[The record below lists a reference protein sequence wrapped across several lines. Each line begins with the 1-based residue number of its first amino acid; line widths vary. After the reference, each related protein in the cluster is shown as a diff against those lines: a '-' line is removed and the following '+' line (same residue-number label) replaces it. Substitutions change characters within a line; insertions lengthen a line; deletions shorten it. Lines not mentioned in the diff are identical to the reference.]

1 MADTSYTVHA
11 VAGIPEVGPGD
22 DVAALIGAA
31 VTASGLG
38 LRDGDILCVTSKIL
52 SKAEGR
58 VVRAD
63 DREAAID
70 AEMVRLVARR
80 GPTRIVQT
88 RHGFVMAAAGVDAS
102 NTPAGTVLL
111 LPEDPDG
118 SARDIADTLRDRFGV
133 AVGVVVTDTFGRPW
147 REGQTDVAIGCA
159 YVNALMDHRGTID
172 AFGNELLVTAAA
184 TADELAGAGEVVKGK
199 ADGVPVAVIRGL
211 GDLVT
216 AEPGLGVRPLI
227 RSAESDMFSLG
238 TTEAMREG
246 VLRRRTTQWFASDP
260 VPGELVRRAVAAAL
274 TAPTPFSSTSS
285 ATSASESD
293 GTAPWRFVLLESEMG
308 RKTFTSALADSVLE
322 RAPYLVVP
330 CYLATAAAG
339 TGTGTRTEFVV
350 ASLGAAVEN
359 FLVTLAA
366 DGIGSLWMDT
376 DSDSVRELLALPDGW
391 EPLGVI
397 AIGKPAET
405 TPSVP
410 PRDPEDFITVR

>member
-1 MADTSYTVHA
+1 MTDTSDTVHA
-11 VAGIPEVGPGD
+11 VAGIPEVAPGD

-31 VTASGLG
+31 LTESGLG

-58 VVRAD
+58 VIRAD

-111 LPEDPDG
+111 LPEDPDR
-118 SARDIADTLRDRFGV
+118 SARDIADALRDRFGV
-133 AVGVVVTDTFGRPW
+133 SAGVVVTDTFGRPW

-159 YVNALMDHRGTID
+159 YIDALLDHRGTVD
-172 AFGNELLVTAAA
+172 AFGNELQVTAAA
-184 TADELAGAGEVVKGK
+184 TVDELAGAGEVVKGK

-216 AEPGLGVRPLI
+216 AEPGPGVRPLI
-227 RSAESDMFSLG
+227 RSAENDMFSLG
-238 TTEAMREG
+238 TSEAMREA

-260 VPGELVRRAVAAAL
+260 VSGESVRRAVAAAL
-274 TAPTPFSSTSS
+274 TAPTLEGE
-285 ATSASESD
+285 AT
-293 GTAPWRFVLLESEMG
+293 PWRFVLLESETA
-308 RKTFTSALADSVLE
+308 RKAFSHGLADSVLE

-330 CYLATAAAG
+330 CRVATAFANPGFLAA
-339 TGTGTRTEFVV
+339 T
-350 ASLGAAVEN
+350 LGAAVEN

-366 DGIGSLWMDT
+366 EGIGSLWTHADADT
-376 DSDSVRELLALPDGW
+376 VRRLLALPDGW

-397 AIGKPAET
+397 AIGKPAEAPT
-405 TPSVP
+405 AQT

>member
-1 MADTSYTVHA
+1 MTGSSYTVHA
-11 VAGIPEVGPGD
+11 VAGIPEIGPGD

-31 VTASGLG
+31 VTGSGLG

-118 SARDIADTLRDRFGV
+118 SARDIADALRGRFGV

-159 YVNALMDHRGTID
+159 YIDALLDHRGTID
-172 AFGNELLVTAAA
+172 AFGNELQVTAAA
-184 TADELAGAGEVVKGK
+184 TVDELAGAGEVVKGK

-216 AEPGLGVRPLI
+216 AEPGPGVRPLI

-238 TTEAMREG
+238 TSEAMREA
-246 VLRRRTTQWFASDP
+246 VLRRRTTRSFASDP
-260 VPGELVRRAVAAAL
+260 VSGESVRRAVAAAL
-274 TAPTPFSSTSS
+274 TAPAPGVHTTQSS
-285 ATSASESD
+285 
-293 GTAPWRFVLLESEMG
+293 TAPWHFVLLESETA
-308 RKTFTSALADSVLE
+308 RKDFANGLASTDTVLE

-330 CYLATAAAG
+330 CRIATASVNAEFAAA
-339 TGTGTRTEFVV
+339 T
-350 ASLGAAVEN
+350 LGAAVEN
-359 FLVTLAA
+359 LLVTLAA
-366 DGIGSLWMDT
+366 EGIASLWT
-376 DSDSVRELLALPDGW
+376 YSDPATVREHLALPAEW

-397 AIGKPAET
+397 AIGKPAEAPT
-405 TPSVP
+405 AQT

>member
-1 MADTSYTVHA
+1 MAGTSYTVHA
-11 VAGIPEVGPGD
+11 LAGIPEIGPGD

-31 VTASGLG
+31 ATGSGLG

-118 SARDIADTLRDRFGV
+118 SARDLADALRDRFGV
-133 AVGVVVTDTFGRPW
+133 AVAVVVSDTFGRPW

-159 YVNALMDHRGTID
+159 YLDALLDQRGTTD
-172 AFGNELLVTAAA
+172 SFGNELQVTAAA
-184 TADELAGAGEVVKGK
+184 VADELAGAAEVVKGK

-211 GDLVT
+211 GSLVT
-216 AEPGLGVRPLI
+216 PEPGLGVRPLI
-227 RSAESDMFSLG
+227 RSAEDDMFSLG

-246 VLRRRTTQWFASDP
+246 VLRRRTTEWFASDP
-260 VPGELVRRAVAAAL
+260 VPAESVRRAVAAAV
-274 TAPTPFSSTSS
+274 TAPAPEEG
-285 ATSASESD
+285 A
-293 GTAPWRFVLLESEMG
+293 APWRFILLESDRA
-308 RKTFTSALADSVLE
+308 RKAFANGLADTVLE

-330 CYLATAAAG
+330 CRIVTATVKP
-339 TGTGTRTEFVV
+339 EFLT

-366 DGIGSLWMDT
+366 DGIGSTWVHA
-376 DSDSVRELLALPDGW
+376 DSGAISELLTLPDGW

-397 AIGKPAET
+397 AIGKPAEAPT
-405 TPSVP
+405 ALT
-410 PRDPEDFITVR
+410 PRDPEDFIIVR

>member
-260 VPGELVRRAVAAAL
+260 VPGESVRRAVAAAL
-274 TAPTPFSSTSS
+274 TAPTPFSSTSPAS
-285 ATSASESD
+285 PASPASEGD

-330 CYLATAAAG
+330 CYLATAAAAG
-339 TGTGTRTEFVV
+339 TGTGTVRQYGVRRGV
-350 ASLGAAVEN
+350 ARRGRGELLGDPRCRRHRIAVDGHRLRLCPGALRASRRMGTARSHRYRKTRGDNPLGASA
-359 FLVTLAA
+359 
-366 DGIGSLWMDT
+366 GS
-376 DSDSVRELLALPDGW
+376 
-391 EPLGVI
+391 
-397 AIGKPAET
+397 
-405 TPSVP
+405 
-410 PRDPEDFITVR
+410 

>member
-1 MADTSYTVHA
+1 MAGAAYTVHA
-11 VAGIPEVGPGD
+11 VPGIPEVGPGD
-22 DVAALIGAA
+22 DVAALIDAA
-31 VTASGLG
+31 LSASGLG

-58 VVRAD
+58 LVRAD

-118 SARDIADTLRDRFGV
+118 SARELADALRARYRV

-159 YVNALMDHRGTID
+159 YVDALVDHRGSTD
-172 AFGNELLVTAAA
+172 TFGNELQVTAAA
-184 TADELAGAGEVVKGK
+184 VVDELAAAGEVVKGK
-199 ADGVPVAVIRGL
+199 ADGVPVALIRGL
-211 GDLVT
+211 PELVT
-216 AEPGLGVRPLI
+216 PEPGPGVRPLI
-227 RSAESDMFSLG
+227 RSAENDMFSLG
-238 TTEAMREG
+238 TSEAMREA
-246 VLRRRTTQWFASDP
+246 VLRRRDSESFTADP
-260 VPGELVRRAVAAAL
+260 VSGDVVRRAVAAAV
-274 TAPTPFSSTSS
+274 TAPSP
-285 ATSASESD
+285 E
-293 GTAPWRFVLLESEMG
+293 GTEPRFVLLESETA
-308 RKTFTSALADSVLE
+308 RKDLAGTLADAVLE

-330 CYLATAAAG
+330 CRLAN
-339 TGTGTRTEFVV
+339 TEFAV

-359 FLVTLAA
+359 FLVALSAEGLGATWRPA
-366 DGIGSLWMDT
+366 DATVLRGHL
-376 DSDSVRELLALPDGW
+376 ELPAQW

-397 AIGKPAET
+397 AVGKPTEA
-405 TPSVP
+405 PP
-410 PRDPEDFITVR
+410 QQLPRDPRSFITVR

>member
-1 MADTSYTVHA
+1 MAGTSYTVHA

-58 VVRAD
+58 LVRAD

-102 NTPAGTVLL
+102 NTAAGTVLL
-111 LPEDPDG
+111 LPEDPDR
-118 SARDIADTLRDRFGV
+118 SAREVADALRERFGV
-133 AVGVVVTDTFGRPW
+133 AVGVIVTDTFGRPW

-159 YVNALMDHRGTID
+159 YVDALVDHRGSTD
-172 AFGNELLVTAAA
+172 TFGNELLVTAAA
-184 TADELAGAGEVVKGK
+184 TVDELAGAGEVVKGK
-199 ADGVPVAVIRGL
+199 ADGVPVAVLRGL
-211 GDLVT
+211 DGLVT

-227 RSAESDMFSLG
+227 RSAENDMFSLG
-238 TTEAMREG
+238 TSEAMREA
-246 VLRRRTTQWFASDP
+246 VLRRRTTERFASDP
-260 VPGELVRRAVAAAL
+260 VSGDIVRRAVAAAV
-274 TAPTPFSSTSS
+274 TAPAP
-285 ATSASESD
+285 E
-293 GTAPWRFVLLESEMG
+293 GTAPWRFVLLESETA
-308 RKTFTSALADSVLE
+308 RKAFAGALADSVLE

-330 CYLATAAAG
+330 CQVATAFPHK
-339 TGTGTRTEFVV
+339 EFLA

-359 FLVTLAA
+359 FLVALSAE
-366 DGIGSLWMDT
+366 GIGSAWVTADSSSIT
-376 DSDSVRELLALPDGW
+376 DLLNLPEDW
-391 EPLGVI
+391 EPIGVI
-397 AIGKPAET
+397 AIGKPAEALT
-405 TPSVP
+405 AHA
-410 PRDPEDFITVR
+410 PRDPENFISVR

>member
-1 MADTSYTVHA
+1 MTGSSYTVHA

-31 VTASGLG
+31 VTESGLG

-118 SARDIADTLRDRFGV
+118 SARDIADALRGRFGV

-159 YVNALMDHRGTID
+159 YLDALLDHRGSID
-172 AFGNELLVTAAA
+172 AFGNELQVTAAA
-184 TADELAGAGEVVKGK
+184 TVDELAGAGEVVKGK

-216 AEPGLGVRPLI
+216 AEPGPGVRPLI

-238 TTEAMREG
+238 TSEAMREA

-260 VPGELVRRAVAAAL
+260 VSGESVRRAVAAAL
-274 TAPTPFSSTSS
+274 TAPAPLNR
-285 ATSASESD
+285 
-293 GTAPWRFVLLESEMG
+293 TAPWHFVLLESETA
-308 RKTFTSALADSVLE
+308 RKDFANGLADSVLE

-330 CYLATAAAG
+330 CRVATASVDAEFAAA
-339 TGTGTRTEFVV
+339 T
-350 ASLGAAVEN
+350 LGAAVEN
-359 FLVTLAA
+359 FLVTLSAE
-366 DGIGSLWMDT
+366 GIGSLWT
-376 DSDSVRELLALPDGW
+376 YSDPATVRELLALPNGW

-397 AIGKPAET
+397 AIGKPAEAPT
-405 TPSVP
+405 AQT

>member
-11 VAGIPEVGPGD
+11 VPGIPEVGRGD

-31 VTASGLG
+31 LTASGLG

-118 SARDIADTLRDRFGV
+118 SARDIADALRNRFGV
-133 AVGVVVTDTFGRPW
+133 SVGVVVTDTFGRPW

-159 YVNALMDHRGTID
+159 YLDALLDHRGSID
-172 AFGNELLVTAAA
+172 AFGNELQVTAAA
-184 TADELAGAGEVVKGK
+184 TVDELAGAGEVVKGK
-199 ADGVPVAVIRGL
+199 ADGVPVALVRGL
-211 GDLVT
+211 GGLVT
-216 AEPGLGVRPLI
+216 AEPGPGVRPLI
-227 RSAESDMFSLG
+227 RSAENDMFSLG
-238 TTEAMREG
+238 TSEAMREG

-260 VPGELVRRAVAAAL
+260 VAGDSVRRAVAAAL
-274 TAPTPFSSTSS
+274 TAPTP
-285 ATSASESD
+285 ED
-293 GTAPWRFVLLESEMG
+293 GTVPWRFVLLESETA
-308 RKTFTSALADSVLE
+308 RKAFANALDAADPVLE

-330 CYLATAAAG
+330 CRLATAVPN
-339 TGTGTRTEFVV
+339 TEFL
-350 ASLGAAVEN
+350 AAALGAAVEN

-366 DGIGSLWMDT
+366 EGIGSAWADA
-376 DSDSVRELLALPDGW
+376 DPDSVRELLALPDGW

-397 AIGKPAET
+397 AIGKPAEAPPPT
-405 TPSVP
+405 TPW
-410 PRDPEDFITVR
+410 DPEDFIAVR

>member
-1 MADTSYTVHA
+1 MAAASYTVHA

-31 VTASGLG
+31 LTESGLG

-58 VVRAD
+58 VVQAD

-118 SARDIADTLRDRFGV
+118 TARDIADALRHRFGV

-159 YVNALMDHRGTID
+159 YLDALLDHRGSAD
-172 AFGNELLVTAAA
+172 AFGNELQVTAAA

-199 ADGVPVAVIRGL
+199 ADGVPVALIRGL
-211 GDLVT
+211 GELVT

-227 RSAESDMFSLG
+227 RTAENDMFSLG
-238 TTEAMREG
+238 TSEAMREG
-246 VLRRRTTQWFASDP
+246 VLRRQTTQWFASDP
-260 VPGELVRRAVAAAL
+260 VPGDLVRRAVAAAL
-274 TAPTPFSSTSS
+274 TAPAP
-285 ATSASESD
+285 ESD
-293 GTAPWRFVLLESEMG
+293 AAPWRFVLLESETA
-308 RKTFTSALADSVLE
+308 RKTFANALASTDTVLE

-330 CYLATAAAG
+330 CRIAIGVPNSEFLA
-339 TGTGTRTEFVV
+339 

-366 DGIGSLWMDT
+366 DGIGSAWVNA
-376 DSDSVRELLALPDGW
+376 DSDSVRGLLALPDGW

-397 AIGKPAET
+397 AIGKPAASPIAR
-405 TPSVP
+405 TPQ
-410 PRDPEDFITVR
+410 DPEDFITVR

>member
-1 MADTSYTVHA
+1 MADSSYTVHA
-11 VAGIPEVGPGD
+11 VGGIPEVGPGD

-118 SARDIADTLRDRFGV
+118 SARDIADALRDRFGV
-133 AVGVVVTDTFGRPW
+133 SVGVIVTDTFGRPW

-159 YVNALMDHRGTID
+159 YLSALMDHRGTID

-227 RSAESDMFSLG
+227 RSAENDMFSLG

-246 VLRRRTTQWFASDP
+246 VLRRRTTRWFASDP
-260 VPGELVRRAVAAAL
+260 VSGETVRGAVAAAL
-274 TAPTPFSSTSS
+274 TAPAPLSAS
-285 ATSASESD
+285 ATES
-293 GTAPWRFVLLESEMG
+293 GTTPWRFVLVESETG
-308 RKTFTSALADSVLE
+308 RKAFASALADSVLE
-322 RAPYLVVP
+322 AAPYLVVP
-330 CYLATAAAG
+330 CYLATASVS
-339 TGTGTRTEFVV
+339 TELLT

-359 FLVTLAA
+359 FLVTLSA
-366 DGIGSLWMDT
+366 DGIGSTWMNA

-397 AIGKPAET
+397 AIGKPAEAP
-405 TPSVP
+405 TPAAL
-410 PRDPEDFITVR
+410 RDPEDFIAVR

>member
-1 MADTSYTVHA
+1 MTDTSYTVHA
-11 VAGIPEVGPGD
+11 IAGIPEVGPGD
-22 DVAALIGAA
+22 DVAALISAA
-31 VTASGLG
+31 VTESGLG
-38 LRDGDILCVTSKIL
+38 LRAGDILCVTSKIL

-118 SARDIADTLRDRFGV
+118 SARDIADALRDRFGV

-184 TADELAGAGEVVKGK
+184 AVDELAGAGEVVKGK
-199 ADGVPVAVIRGL
+199 ADGVPVALIRGL
-211 GDLVT
+211 GTLVT
-216 AEPGLGVRPLI
+216 EEPGLGVRPLI
-227 RSAESDMFSLG
+227 RAAENDMFSLG
-238 TTEAMREG
+238 TQEAMREAAT
-246 VLRRRTTQWFASDP
+246 RRRTTEWFASDP
-260 VPGELVRRAVAAAL
+260 VPGDVVRRAVAAAL
-274 TAPTPFSSTSS
+274 TAPSPSP
-285 ATSASESD
+285 E
-293 GTAPWRFVLLESEMG
+293 GPAPWRFVLVESETA
-308 RKTFTSALADSVLE
+308 RKTFAGALADSVLE

-330 CYLATAAAG
+330 CRIAIAFPDP
-339 TGTGTRTEFVV
+339 EFLT

-366 DGIGSLWMDT
+366 DGIGSKWTTADPGV
-376 DSDSVRELLALPDGW
+376 VRTLLALPKEW

-397 AIGKPAET
+397 AIGKPAEAPT
-405 TPSVP
+405 AQT
-410 PRDPEDFITVR
+410 PRDPEDYIAVR

>member
-22 DVAALIGAA
+22 DLAALIAAA

-118 SARDIADTLRDRFGV
+118 SARDIADALRERFGV

-227 RSAESDMFSLG
+227 RSAENDMFSLG

-260 VPGELVRRAVAAAL
+260 VPPESVRRAVAAAL
-274 TAPTPFSSTSS
+274 TAPSPLPQDG
-285 ATSASESD
+285 AAPEDGAS
-293 GTAPWRFVLLESEMG
+293 PWRFVLLESETA
-308 RKTFTSALADSVLE
+308 RKAFASALRDSVLE

-330 CYLATAAAG
+330 CHIATALPP
-339 TGTGTRTEFVV
+339 TDFLI

-366 DGIGSLWMDT
+366 EGIGSTWANPDPAAI
-376 DSDSVRELLALPDGW
+376 RELLALPDGW

-397 AIGKPAET
+397 AIGKPAEAPT
-405 TPSVP
+405 AQT

>member
-1 MADTSYTVHA
+1 MAWSSYTVHA
-11 VAGIPEVGPGD
+11 VGGIPEVGPGD

-58 VVRAD
+58 VVRAE

-118 SARDIADTLRDRFGV
+118 SARDIASALRDRFGV
-133 AVGVVVTDTFGRPW
+133 SVGVIVTDTFGRPW
-147 REGQTDVAIGCA
+147 REGQTDVALGCA
-159 YVNALMDHRGTID
+159 HLDALLDHRGTTD
-172 AFGNELLVTAAA
+172 AFGNQLQVTAAA
-184 TADELAGAGEVVKGK
+184 TVDELAGAGEVVKGK
-199 ADGVPVAVIRGL
+199 ADGVPVALIRGL
-211 GDLVT
+211 GELVT
-216 AEPGLGVRPLI
+216 AEPGPGVRPLI
-227 RSAESDMFSLG
+227 RSAENDMFSLG

-246 VLRRRTTQWFASDP
+246 VLRRRTTRWFASDP
-260 VPGELVRRAVAAAL
+260 VPGETVRRAVAAAV
-274 TAPTPFSSTSS
+274 TAPAPVT
-285 ATSASESD
+285 ATATATATASGSGSED
-293 GTAPWRFVLLESEMG
+293 EAAPWRFVLVESETG
-308 RKTFTSALADSVLE
+308 RKAFASALADSVLE
-322 RAPYLVVP
+322 AAPYLVVP
-330 CYLATAAAG
+330 CYLTTASAS
-339 TGTGTRTEFVV
+339 TEFLT

-366 DGIGSLWMDT
+366 DGIGSAWTNADP
-376 DSDSVRELLALPDGW
+376 DSVRELLALPDGW
-391 EPLGVI
+391 EPLGII
-397 AIGKPAET
+397 AIGKPAEAPT
-405 TPSVP
+405 AAA
-410 PRDPEDFITVR
+410 PRDPEDFIAVR

>member
-11 VAGIPEVGPGD
+11 VAGIPEIGPGD
-22 DVAALIGAA
+22 DLAALISAA
-31 VTASGLG
+31 VTESGLG

-118 SARDIADTLRDRFGV
+118 SARDIADALRERFGV
-133 AVGVVVTDTFGRPW
+133 SVGVVVTDTFGRPW

-159 YVNALMDHRGTID
+159 YIDALMDHRGTTD
-172 AFGNELLVTAAA
+172 AFGNELQVTAAA

-211 GDLVT
+211 GGLVT

-227 RSAESDMFSLG
+227 RSAENDMFSLG

-260 VPGELVRRAVAAAL
+260 VPPDSVRRAVAAAL
-274 TAPTPFSSTSS
+274 TAPSP
-285 ATSASESD
+285 ED
-293 GTAPWRFVLLESEMG
+293 GTAPWRFVLLESETA
-308 RKTFTSALADSVLE
+308 RKSFASALADSVLE

-330 CYLATAAAG
+330 CLIATALPS
-339 TGTGTRTEFVV
+339 TDFLI

-366 DGIGSLWMDT
+366 EGIGSTWANPDPGA
-376 DSDSVRELLALPDGW
+376 VRELLALPDGW

-397 AIGKPAET
+397 AIGKPAEAPT
-405 TPSVP
+405 AQT
-410 PRDPEDFITVR
+410 PRDPEGFITVR

>member
-1 MADTSYTVHA
+1 MAGTSYTVHA

-31 VTASGLG
+31 LTESGLG
-38 LRDGDILCVTSKIL
+38 LRDGDVLCVTSKIL

-118 SARDIADTLRDRFGV
+118 SARDIADALRDRFGV

-159 YVNALMDHRGTID
+159 YVDALLDHRGSTD
-172 AFGNELLVTAAA
+172 AFGNELQVTAAA

-199 ADGVPVAVIRGL
+199 ADGVPVALIRGL
-211 GDLVT
+211 GSLVT

-227 RSAESDMFSLG
+227 RSAENDMFSLG
-238 TTEAMREG
+238 TSEAMREG
-246 VLRRRTTQWFASDP
+246 VLRRRSTQWFASDP
-260 VPGELVRRAVAAAL
+260 VPGDAVRRAVGAAL
-274 TAPTPFSSTSS
+274 TAPSP
-285 ATSASESD
+285 ES
-293 GTAPWRFVLLESEMG
+293 GTAPWRFVLLESETA
-308 RKTFTSALADSVLE
+308 RKTFANALADSVLE

-330 CYLATAAAG
+330 CRLAIELPS
-339 TGTGTRTEFVV
+339 TEFLT

-366 DGIGSLWMDT
+366 DGFGSAWVNADA
-376 DSDSVRELLALPDGW
+376 DSVRELLALPDGW

-397 AIGKPAET
+397 AIGKPTEAPT
-405 TPSVP
+405 AQT

>member
-1 MADTSYTVHA
+1 MTGSSYTVHA

-31 VTASGLG
+31 VTGSGLG

-118 SARDIADTLRDRFGV
+118 SARDMADALRDRFGV

-159 YVNALMDHRGTID
+159 YIDALLDHRGTID
-172 AFGNELLVTAAA
+172 AFGNELQVTAAA
-184 TADELAGAGEVVKGK
+184 TVDELAGAGEVVKGK
-199 ADGVPVAVIRGL
+199 ADGVPVALVRGL

-216 AEPGLGVRPLI
+216 AEPGPGVRPLI

-238 TTEAMREG
+238 TSEAMREA

-260 VPGELVRRAVAAAL
+260 VSAESVRQAVAAAL
-274 TAPTPFSSTSS
+274 TAPGPGVDTTQSS
-285 ATSASESD
+285 
-293 GTAPWRFVLLESEMG
+293 TAPWHFVLLESETA
-308 RKTFTSALADSVLE
+308 RKDFANGLADSVLE

-330 CYLATAAAG
+330 CLVATASVS
-339 TGTGTRTEFVV
+339 TEF
-350 ASLGAAVEN
+350 AAATLGAAVEN

-366 DGIGSLWMDT
+366 EGIGSLWTYSDPDT
-376 DSDSVRELLALPDGW
+376 VRELLALPDGW

-397 AIGKPAET
+397 AIGKPAEART
-405 TPSVP
+405 AQT